1 MRHKKYT
8 RLLILTVVSVSL
20 FGCNRPLNGINIRDI
35 TPYPTRPPFIPTNVA
50 PIPETESPTVTDS
63 IPPVAATDDL
73 TETAIFSSSSAT
85 SAASTLEALSATT
98 PPSLP
103 TFTPT
108 KKNTGPGATQ
118 VPPTQVP
125 PTQVPPTQVPPTQV
139 PPTQVPPTQGNNL
152 VLKVKDSNY
161 TCKNNEAKVKISL
174 SATGGTNPYN
184 FYPSKNFFFTYP
196 ANQSASLYVEVRDGK
211 GNADAKE
218 IKFSPCIQ

>member
-125 PTQVPPTQVPPTQV
+125 PTQVPPTQ
-139 PPTQVPPTQGNNL
+139 GNNL

>member
-125 PTQVPPTQVPPTQV
+125 PTQ
-139 PPTQVPPTQGNNL
+139 GNNL